1 MANLIDNGAAAKRQ
15 RALLP
20 HMVDH
25 IASID
30 PDAAYGMWPVVPAS
44 YEAGF
49 RTINY
54 AQLANM
60 VNGLAWWLI
69 ESLGGPGRDN
79 EALAYVGPNDV
90 RIPALGFATI
100 KAGYSKEWLTIG
112 MKISQQLFL
121 TSPRNSAEAH
131 RSLFGALHCRSIITP
146 EPIPPA
152 AHPILETVSPR
163 HLLIPSVEELL
174 QTVYPSYEYRKT
186 LEEGLQDPI
195 MIIHTSGSTGIP
207 KPLIWTQE
215 TILRHQNASSC
226 PAPEGV
232 PTLESI
238 YLGKRV
244 LVTLPPFH
252 GAGFGQNIFYAV
264 PFGNTVIAPAAAAG
278 AIVTAQGLVEALEQT
293 PADIAL
299 LVPSVVAELAQNPEL
314 LRYCARHLE
323 LLVYI
328 GGDLPSRS
336 ATPSRRRCRCGANG
350 ARRRDWKYIRFHP
363 CAGMVFDK
371 VSDNL
376 YELVIRRREDPVSTQ
391 PTFTIRGKE
400 GLAEYRTR
408 DLFAPHP
415 TVPDAWTWQARADDI
430 VVFLN
435 GEKTNPITME
445 HRIVARNPGLISGA
459 LVIGTHRFQAALL
472 LEAAAPVRTTAE
484 QAKFIERAWPSIE
497 EANRVAPAHAR
508 VEKSL
513 VLVTDPDRPLVRA
526 GKGTLQRGAS
536 VALYEAEINALYDNA
551 DNIEEEAGGGD
562 EEEEEEEE
570 EEDTSGVDVVEDVG
584 MTTRRI
590 RNVVL
595 KIAEW
600 PALDDSDSLFERG
613 MDSLQAL
620 RLTRALRRALHRRH
634 LGLSTVY
641 QNPTVSELA
650 IAVTAVQDGSGKDD
664 RDIMESLLATYR
676 QLIQEI
682 PVPRVL
688 IGDTKE
694 ARPVDAILTGSTGT
708 LGTMIL
714 RALLNRP
721 EAVGHVFCLNR
732 SPDGGRSAQ
741 KKKWTNLDADAS
753 MLKERVTF
761 LRADLAQPYLGL
773 DDATYETLRSRVGLV
788 IHSAWP
794 VNFNLSLSA
803 FRPQLAGMVNLF
815 SFAAALTHRAHVMFI
830 SSIGAVAA
838 ASSGPAP
845 ESIVGSLD
853 AAPANGYSRSKLL
866 AELLCDTASRHV
878 GIPTSIARVGQVA
891 GPVGRT
897 GGSGSS
903 TVMWNRSEWL
913 PSLVISSF
921 HLGCL
926 PSDLGPRFSQ
936 VDWMPSDLAAD
947 TVVDLAVAGADI
959 SSPTAATEASET
971 SGSSSGSI
979 AQVFNLR
986 NPHTTTWAALIPSL
1000 QDVARQHLGR
1010 ALDVVPPT
1018 LWLQRLEESSQHQV
1032 ADRAAE
1038 TASVAS
1044 NPAIKLFTFYR
1055 DGLWADGPTAEPMS
1069 VECSVKASGTLRDMP
1084 AIQVDWVRRWV
1095 KDWLSMA
1102 N

>member
-1 MANLIDNGAAAKRQ
+1 MDSLTDHGVAAKRQ
-15 RALLP
+15 RTLLP
-20 HMVDH
+20 YKVDH
-25 IASID
+25 IASVD
-30 PDAAYGMWPVVPAS
+30 PDAVYGMWPVVPAS

-49 RTINY
+49 RTITY

-69 ESLGGPGRDN
+69 ESLGGPGRDS

-90 RIPALGFATI
+90 RIPALGFATT
-100 KAGYSKEWLTIG
+100 KAGYS
-112 MKISQQLFL
+112 LFL

-131 RSLFGALHCRSIITP
+131 RSLFKSLDCRTLMTP
-146 EPIPPA
+146 ESIPPA
-152 AHPILETVSPR
+152 AHPILETVAPR

-215 TILRHQNASSC
+215 TVLKHQNASSC
-226 PAPEGV
+226 PAPEGLSS
-232 PTLESI
+232 LESV

-252 GAGFGQNIFYAV
+252 GAGYGQNIFYAI

-278 AIVTAQGLVEALEQT
+278 AIVTAQGLVDALEQT

-299 LVPSVVAELAQNPEL
+299 LVPSVVAELAQNTEL
-314 LRYCARHLE
+314 LRYCVQHLE
-323 LLVYI
+323 LIVYI
-328 GGDLPSRS
+328 GGDLPQQVGDTV
-336 ATPSRRRCRCGANG
+336 AAQIPLRCQWGASEVG
-350 ARRRDWKYIRFHP
+350 MPPQLVPAGLDPRRDWKYIRFHP

-376 YELVIRRREDPVSTQ
+376 YELVIRRREDLARTQ

-400 GLAEYRTR
+400 GLDEYRTR

-445 HRIVARNPGLISGA
+445 HHIVARNPGLVSGA

-472 LEAAAPVRTTAE
+472 LEAVAPVRTTAE
-484 QAKFIERAWPSIE
+484 QAKLIERVWPSIE

-536 VALYEAEINALYDNA
+536 VALYEAEINALYENA
-551 DNIEEEAGGGD
+551 DKVGEEGEAA
-562 EEEEEEEE
+562 
-570 EEDTSGVDVVEDVG
+570 SNYGVFGDVG
-584 MTTRRI
+584 MATRRI
-590 RNVVL
+590 REVVL
-595 KIAEW
+595 KITEW

-620 RLTRALRRALHRRH
+620 RLTKTLRRALHRPH
-634 LGLSTVY
+634 LGLSTIY

-650 IAVTAVQDGSGKDD
+650 TAVTAAQDGTGKDD
-664 RDIMESLLATYR
+664 RDIMESLLETYR
-676 QLIQEI
+676 QLIHEIHVPEI
-682 PVPRVL
+682 PPMNAKRE
-688 IGDTKE
+688 T
-694 ARPVDAILTGSTGT
+694 PVDVILTGSTGT

-714 RALLNRP
+714 RALLSRKG
-721 EAVGHVFCLNR
+721 EVGHVFCLNR
-732 SPDGGRSAQ
+732 GSDGGRATQ
-741 KKKWTNLDADAS
+741 ETKWAGLDTDAS
-753 MLKERVTF
+753 LLKERVTF
-761 LRADLAQPYLGL
+761 LRADLARPRLGL
-773 DDATYETLRSRVGLV
+773 DDATYETLRNRVGLV

-815 SFAAALTHRAHVMFI
+815 AFAAASTHRAQLMFI

-845 ESIVGSLD
+845 ESTLDSLD
-853 AAPANGYSRSKLL
+853 GAHANGYSRSKLL
-866 AELLCDTASRHV
+866 SELLCDTASRRL

-891 GPVGRT
+891 GPVGGT
-897 GGSGSS
+897 GGSGNKM
-903 TVMWNRSEWL
+903 MWNRSEWL

-921 HLGCL
+921 HLGYL

-936 VDWMPSDLAAD
+936 VDWMPSDLAGKA
-947 TVVDLAVAGADI
+947 VVDLAVA
-959 SSPTAATEASET
+959 SSDPASFSAVATSP
-971 SGSSSGSI
+971 S
-979 AQVFNLR
+979 VFNLR
-986 NPHTTTWAALIPSL
+986 NPHTTTWTALIPAL
-1000 QDVARQHLGR
+1000 QDVARQHLGK
-1010 ALDVVPPT
+1010 ALDVVQPT
-1018 LWLQRLEESSQHQV
+1018 LWLQRLETGEY
-1032 ADRAAE
+1032 DNAE
-1038 TASVAS
+1038 QAIATASVAR
-1044 NPAIKLFTFYR
+1044 NPAVKLFAFYR

-1069 VECSVKASGTLRDMP
+1069 VECSVNASATLRDMP
-1084 AIQVDWVRRWV
+1084 AVQVDWMRRWIQ
-1095 KDWLSMA
+1095 DWLGLLD
-1102 N
+1102 